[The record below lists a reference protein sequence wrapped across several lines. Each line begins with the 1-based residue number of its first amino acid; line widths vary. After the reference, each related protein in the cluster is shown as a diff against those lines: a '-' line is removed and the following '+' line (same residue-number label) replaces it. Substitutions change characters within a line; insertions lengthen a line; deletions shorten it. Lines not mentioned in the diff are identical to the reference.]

1 MEGKT
6 VTAPL
11 RRWLTP
17 VVAVFAA
24 FAVFAGP
31 MPAMAAPND
40 PKPAEHDDDP
50 PMLNDLIEA
59 TNRDYSKAKAKLE
72 KSKKRQLKLAVEVRS
87 AQADLDALS
96 PQVAQIATQSYRT
109 GRVGAIA
116 MLLQS
121 NAPDSFIDRA
131 SALDELNLVN
141 DKKLGEVNAIKLRAE
156 QAKLALDAEVREQKK
171 LTNDMAR
178 KKSEAEKSLRLVG
191 GTGLTGGLVD
201 ATSPVARIAP
211 NRASDGGWKPE
222 SCSQND
228 PTTSGC
234 ITPRTLHMYK
244 EVKRA
249 GFNRFV
255 GCFRPGDKF
264 EHPKGRACDWSLQNS
279 GFSPWHNNDT
289 RIYGNNLAAFLV
301 RNADRL
307 GVYYVIWNRQIWF
320 AATER
325 WSSYSGPSNH
335 TDHVHVSLL

>member
-1 MEGKT
+1 M
-6 VTAPL
+6 TAPL

-31 MPAMAAPND
+31 MPATAAPKP
-40 PKPAEHDDDP
+40 PKPAEHDDEP
-50 PMLNDLIEA
+50 PMLNELIEA
-59 TNRDYSKAKAKLE
+59 TNRDFSKAKSRLE
-72 KSKKRQLKLAVEVRS
+72 KSKKKQLQLAVEVRR
-87 AQADLDALS
+87 AQAALDDLA
-96 PQVAQIATQSYRT
+96 PQVAEIATQSYRT

-121 NAPDSFIDRA
+121 DAPDSFIDRA

-141 DKKLGEVNAIKLRAE
+141 DKKLAEVNAVKLRAE
-156 QAKLALDAEVREQKK
+156 TAKLALDAEVREQQK

-191 GTGLTGGLVD
+191 GVGLTGGLVA
-201 ATSPVARIAP
+201 ATSPVARIGP
-211 NRASDGGWKPE
+211 NRAADGGWKPE
-222 SCSQND
+222 SANQKD
-228 PTTSGC
+228 PTTSGF

-255 GCFRPGDKF
+255 GCWRPGDKF

-289 RIYGNNLAAFLV
+289 RVYGNNLAAFLV

-307 GVYYVIWNRQIWF
+307 GIYYVIWNRQIWF
-320 AATER
+320 PATG
-325 WSSYSGPSNH
+325 WKSYSGPSNH

>member
-1 MEGKT
+1 M
-6 VTAPL
+6 TAPL

-17 VVAVFAA
+17 VVAVCAA

-31 MPAMAAPND
+31 MPATAAPK
-40 PKPAEHDDDP
+40 PPAPAEHDDDP

-59 TNRDYSKAKAKLE
+59 TNRDYTKAKAKLE
-72 KSKKRQLKLAVEVRS
+72 KSKKKQLELAVEVRR
-87 AQADLDALS
+87 AQAALDELA
-96 PQVAQIATQSYRT
+96 PQVAEIATQSYRT
-109 GRVGAIA
+109 GRVGAIG

-141 DKKLGEVNAIKLRAE
+141 DKKLAEVNTVKLRAE
-156 QAKLALDAEVREQKK
+156 TAKLALDAEVREQRK

-178 KKSEAEKSLRLVG
+178 KKTEAEKSLRLVG
-191 GTGLTGGLVD
+191 GEGLTGGLVA

-211 NRASDGGWKPE
+211 NRAADGGWKTE
-222 SCSQND
+222 SCNQND

-255 GCFRPGDKF
+255 GCWRPGDKF

-307 GVYYVIWNRQIWF
+307 GIYYVIWNRQIWF

-325 WSSYSGPSNH
+325 WSSYSGPSDH